1 MTKHC
6 FALSLGF
13 AGLIFLT
20 QHAHAQQGQAQC
32 GPRAA
37 VVKTLAEK
45 YAETRRSI
53 GIAAN
58 NTVMEVYAAD
68 TGTWSITVTTPQGL
82 TCLVASGQ
90 GFEAVVEELP
100 AKGDPA

>member
-1 MTKHC
+1 MMTRTL

-13 AGLIFLT
+13 VGLILAT
-20 QHAHAQQGQAQC
+20 QAGFAAPQC

-37 VVKTLAEK
+37 LLAELTNK
-45 YAETRRSI
+45 YNETRRGI
-53 GIAAN
+53 GVAAN
-58 NTVMEVYAAD
+58 NQVMELFASAD
-68 TGTWSITVTTPQGL
+68 TGSWTITVTLPEGT

-90 GFEAVVEELP
+90 NFESISEELP